1 MTEGLNF
8 IILDTLL
15 LKSMKQTFFKRLQVM
30 SFSYLEGLRKYI
42 SQSGIYIS
50 SLGRRESGYEA

>member
-15 LKSMKQTFFKRLQVM
+15 LKSMKQTFFKRLQVL

-42 SQSGIYIS
+42 SQSV
-50 SLGRRESGYEA
+50 GRRESGNET